1 MYISMVA
8 LNATDSYQQHK
19 DIWSLFPNTPER
31 RRDHLFRVENQSS
44 SERVMVLI
52 QSSSKPT
59 SSEKAQV
66 LQTKPFNPQ
75 LNNEEFY
82 KFKLLAYPT
91 KCLSKG
97 KKVIEIHDENEQ
109 IEWLH
114 RKLIGANVTVTSIDN
129 VMVKNQ
135 KTFNSRYVCFEGIL
149 QIIDPEQIYQALV
162 MGIGRKKHAGAGLL
176 SLAKAN

>member
-8 LNATDSYQQHK
+8 LSATDSYQQHK
-19 DIWSLFPNTPER
+19 DVWSLFPNTPNR

-44 SERVMVLI
+44 NERVMVLV
-52 QSSSKPT
+52 QSSTAPSGN
-59 SSEKAQV
+59 EKAQV
-66 LQTKPFNPQ
+66 LQSKPFNPQ

-109 IEWLH
+109 VEWLH
-114 RKLIGANVTVTSIDN
+114 RKLKGANVNVTSIDK
-129 VMVKNQ
+129 VMVKSQ
-135 KTFNSRYVCFEGIL
+135 KTFNSRYACFEGIL
-149 QIIDPEQIYQALV
+149 QITNAEQIYQALV
-162 MGIGRKKHAGAGLL
+162 MGVGRQKHAGAGLL